1 GTAVKC
7 GRVGRCHPL
16 SVTLHPKD
24 EGFSAFKAVACCGL
38 PAPSPQAAP
47 NSMFTNTQ
55 VNNVNTRKPLWIRSI

>member
-1 GTAVKC
+1 PNREVKPARADGTAVKC

-38 PAPSPQAAP
+38 RVACPITASR
-47 NSMFTNTQ
+47 T
-55 VNNVNTRKPLWIRSI
+55 